1 VSNQQEVFV
10 KMALNAWDI
19 YIKRADKLF
28 NSLTDQELLLEV
40 SHGKN
45 RGIYLLGHLTA
56 VNDGMISIF
65 GLGDRLYKQLD
76 AAFIDKPDKSGLDMP
91 AIAELRSYWTNLNN
105 VLDNYF
111 SEMKPAEWFQRH
123 NLMTDEDLIKE
134 PHRNKLSVLMNR
146 TNHLAWHYGQLL
158 LIK

>member
-1 VSNQQEVFV
+1 MSDQQEVFV
-10 KMALNAWDI
+10 KMALNAWEV

-28 NSLTDQELLLEV
+28 STLTDQELLLEV
-40 SHGKN
+40 SPGKN

-56 VNDGMISIF
+56 VNDGMINIF
-65 GLGDRLYKQLD
+65 GLGERLYPQLD
-76 AAFIDKPDKSGLDMP
+76 AAFVEKPDKSGLDMP
-91 AIAELRSYWTNLNN
+91 SIAELRSYWTNLNN
-105 VLDNYF
+105 VLTNYF
-111 SEMKPAEWFQRH
+111 SQMKPADWFQRH

-134 PHRNKLSVLMNR
+134 PHRNKLSVLLNR

>member
-1 VSNQQEVFV
+1 
-10 KMALNAWDI
+10 MAINAWET

-28 NSLTDQELLLEV
+28 NTLTDQELLLEV
-40 SHGKN
+40 SPGKN

-65 GLGDRLYKQLD
+65 GLGERLYPQLD
-76 AAFIDKPDKSGLDMP
+76 AAFVEKPDKSGLDMP
-91 AIAELRSYWTNLNN
+91 SIGELRSYWVNLNI
-105 VLDNYF
+105 VLTKYF
-111 SEMKPAEWFQRH
+111 SELKPADWFQRH
-123 NLMTDEDLIKE
+123 SLMTDEDLIKE

-146 TNHLAWHYGQLL
+146 TNHVAWHYGQLL

>member
-1 VSNQQEVFV
+1 MSDQQEVFV
-10 KMALNAWDI
+10 KMALNAWEV

-28 NSLTDQELLLEV
+28 STLTDQELLLEV
-40 SHGKN
+40 SPGKN

-65 GLGDRLYKQLD
+65 GLGERLYPQLD
-76 AAFIDKPDKSGLDMP
+76 AAFVEKPDKSGLDMP
-91 AIAELRSYWTNLNN
+91 SIAELRSYWTNLNN
-105 VLDNYF
+105 VLMNYF
-111 SEMKPAEWFQRH
+111 SQMKPADWFQRH

-134 PHRNKLSVLMNR
+134 PHRNKLSVLLNR